1 METISNVG
9 KVIADLGDVFFG
21 SQATPVIDGSINYNT
36 GDIDISHIKLTTGQN
51 WATSISKGD
60 PDISFSLGATDA
72 ATNAMFCKV
81 ATKSENAVTKEAHG
95 ITLNGYNVGTI
106 VKLTKDVD
114 FLTKDGLGCI
124 SHPQATLIGTLALSD
139 DGVLV
144 WNCTLI
150 PNVDE
155 NGADTYIGIKNA

>member
-21 SQATPVIDGSINYNT
+21 NQATPVIDGSINYNT

-72 ATNAMFCKV
+72 ATNAMIMQGCNQ
-81 ATKSENAVTKEAHG
+81 ERG
-95 ITLNGYNVGTI
+95 CCYQDGTRYHSQR
-106 VKLTKDVD
+106 LQRWYYRQVD
-114 FLTKDGLGCI
+114 
-124 SHPQATLIGTLALSD
+124 
-139 DGVLV
+139 
-144 WNCTLI
+144 
-150 PNVDE
+150 
-155 NGADTYIGIKNA
+155 